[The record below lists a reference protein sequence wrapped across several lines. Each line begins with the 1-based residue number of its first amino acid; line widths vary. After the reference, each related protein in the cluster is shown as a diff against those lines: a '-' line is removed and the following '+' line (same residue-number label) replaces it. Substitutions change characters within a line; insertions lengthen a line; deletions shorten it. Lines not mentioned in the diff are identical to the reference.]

1 MRSFGVEL
9 KEELSVS
16 FSNPEWAE
24 KYFVGEDAEFAQFMY
39 ENESLEELAGN
50 VAFSFHRSFAWQ
62 NNVDV
67 EGFATFVY
75 QNEKKGYVSTT
86 EECGSIIIQRSSGLE
101 VDYVYEV

>member
-16 FSNPEWAE
+16 FSNPELAE

-50 VAFSFHRSFAWQ
+50 VAFSFQREFGFS
-62 NNVDV
+62 NKVDI

-75 QNEKKGYVSTT
+75 DKEKKGHVSNT
-86 EECGSIIIQRSSGLE
+86 EEYGSIIIQRSSGLE